1 MLIDTKKMIPITK
14 LQKELMQKI
23 RELSINHEP
32 IYIMKNNN
40 MEAVMVSFDDYE
52 YLKNLEEILEHFEI
66 DDMIKNRMKNYN
78 PKNNI
83 AWKNIKE

>member
-1 MLIDTKKMIPITK
+1 MLVDTKKMIPITK

-83 AWKNIKE
+83 AWENIKE